1 METITFKFRSIAPCM
16 MQNERLANPLDP
28 IAKSIKAITSKRKKT
43 DSDYEDIFRLEYR
56 GNIYLDPE
64 LGPYWP
70 AQNIDRLFV
79 DAGRKT
85 RRGTDI
91 KEVFMTLQDKN
102 PLQYKGPRTI
112 EELYGNGEGSE
123 FVDIRSVVIKGSRT
137 MRCRPIFRDWE
148 LEFSASFDD
157 EVINKD
163 DLIAIAVL
171 GGQRVG
177 LSTFRPRYGR
187 YEVVEI
193 DGKPFESEPPDETLR
208 RRV

>member
-1 METITFKFRSIAPCM
+1 METIKFRFKSISPAM

-43 DSDYEDIFRLEYR
+43 DSDYEDIFRLEYE
-56 GNIYLDPE
+56 GNIYLDQE
-64 LGPYWP
+64 QGPFWP

-91 KEVFMTLQDKN
+91 KEVFMTVEEVN
-102 PLQYKGPRTI
+102 PLLYKGPRTI
-112 EELYGNGEGSE
+112 QGLYGNGEGSE

-137 MRCRPIFRDWE
+137 MRCRPIFREWE
-148 LEFSASFDD
+148 LEFSATYDD
-157 EVINKD
+157 EVINRD
-163 DLIAIAVL
+163 DLIGIAVL
-171 GGQRVG
+171 GGSRVG

-187 YEVVEI
+187 YIVTQV
-193 DGKPFESEPPDETLR
+193 DGNDYDYPDEPGELR
-208 RRV
+208 RKV